1 MNIGFLLGERER
13 DLFFC
18 KRKDPL
24 AKKELITMK
33 KKGLGRGLDVL
44 LPTGDDVL
52 EKVVQEISVG
62 KITLSYY
69 SQTELEQLYE
79 LLERLG

>member
-1 MNIGFLLGERER
+1 
-13 DLFFC
+13 
-18 KRKDPL
+18 
-24 AKKELITMK
+24 
-33 KKGLGRGLDVL
+33 
-44 LPTGDDVL
+44 L